1 MPWRT
6 QLRTQ
11 KCDKNSVTR
20 SLLGNLT
27 FRIKSRSA
35 RIDLMFF
42 YVSIKLRHQHPLYV
56 PRVIAPCQAFD
67 RLIVPGVNRNMTLLV
82 DIREVQERGRGVLN
96 KFPRDH
102 AAREHYRRQRE
113 RYTVLCVRCR
123 SKMIRTP
130 SKVEC
135 KHKVSLV
142 KTYYFYRVIKKSI
155 LAHLSWKRSF
165 KGDFFLFCFPTYFA
179 HVCSRVW
186 GIWSR
191 SMTLR

>member
-1 MPWRT
+1 MHWRT

-27 FRIKSRSA
+27 FRTKSRSA
-35 RIDLMFF
+35 RIDLLVF

-82 DIREVQERGRGVLN
+82 DIRVVEFESTRGGRGVLN

-142 KTYYFYRVIKKSI
+142 KTYYFYRVIKKINFGTLKLKAIVLGWFVSF
-155 LAHLSWKRSF
+155 LLSY
-165 KGDFFLFCFPTYFA
+165 LFCPCMFQGLKYLIA
-179 HVCSRVW
+179 
-186 GIWSR
+186 
-191 SMTLR
+191 